1 MTATYSR
8 EKIILF
14 YLPIQTK
21 DVGIVYQFVAQ
32 DIFSEFI
39 FGLNIAKEIN
49 LQEVIKV
56 LDAPPPPPPPAIEEK
71 QAFTLVIERSLLPFI
86 DGITKTI
93 KEHSGSLALDDDF
106 VNKKAQEFGRFIE
119 NRNQ

>member
-14 YLPIQTK
+14 YIPIQTK
-21 DVGIVYQFVAQ
+21 DLGIVYQFVAQ

-56 LDAPPPPPPPAIEEK
+56 LDALLLHRDFAIEEK

>member
-56 LDAPPPPPPPAIEEK
+56 LDALLLHRDFAIEEK